1 MLASQWMTGTYGL
14 EAKKA
19 LIESLQ
25 LDNGDLLNRLKFSQ
39 KDNKSNYESYQLEK
53 EVLMKKENEDKHICT
68 SLLVENTQAAETIEK
83 ITSQNNVLVGSLH
96 SNNEQD
102 TEM

>member
-1 MLASQWMTGTYGL
+1 
-14 EAKKA
+14 
-19 LIESLQ
+19 
-25 LDNGDLLNRLKFSQ
+25 
-39 KDNKSNYESYQLEK
+39 
-53 EVLMKKENEDKHICT
+53 MKKENEDKHICT